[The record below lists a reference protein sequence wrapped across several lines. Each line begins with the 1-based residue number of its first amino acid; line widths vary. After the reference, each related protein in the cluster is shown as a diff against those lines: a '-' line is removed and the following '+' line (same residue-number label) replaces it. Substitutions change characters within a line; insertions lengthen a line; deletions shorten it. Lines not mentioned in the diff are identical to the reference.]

1 MITKL
6 RKLEIEDGVMDPG
19 NATPNVEEFF
29 APKQATKNLD
39 KKVTQSN
46 TASMKD
52 DRQLFAVPSNGW
64 LSGSRRRLID
74 A

>member
-1 MITKL
+1 MISKL
-6 RKLEIEDGVMDPG
+6 KKLEIEDGAMDPA

-29 APKQATKNLD
+29 APKKVAKNLD
-39 KKVTQSN
+39 KKTTPPALTSV
-46 TASMKD
+46 KD

-64 LSGSRRRLID
+64 LSGSRRRLVD

>member
-1 MITKL
+1 MISKL
-6 RKLEIEDGVMDPG
+6 RKLEVEDGEMDPA

-29 APKQATKNLD
+29 TPKRTSLDLD
-39 KKVTQSN
+39 KKATVEGRTP
-46 TASMKD
+46 AKD

>member
-1 MITKL
+1 MISKL
-6 RKLEIEDGVMDPG
+6 RKLEIEDGPLDPA

-29 APKQATKNLD
+29 TPKRTSLELD
-39 KKVTQSN
+39 KKTPA
-46 TASMKD
+46 TDRATTRD

-64 LSGSRRRLID
+64 LSGSRRRLLD

>member
-6 RKLEIEDGVMDPG
+6 RKLEIEDGVMDPA

-29 APKQATKNLD
+29 APKQPAKNLD
-39 KKVTQSN
+39 KKTPPSA
-46 TASMKD
+46 TASVKD
-52 DRQLFAVPSNGW
+52 DRQLFAVPNNGW
-64 LSGSRRRLID
+64 LSGSRRRLVG